1 MRVARHVTY
10 LALRCV
16 TANDS
21 MSSNP
26 SCVLHHHFNIR
37 KPRSN
42 HNKDEHT
49 AHLNLIAQP
58 SPPLRETM
66 CCVGYLYVCVLVG
79 GVIQDVREACQ
90 PGPVNLSEIMCRWW
104 IPLYG
109 LLIWLEYL
117 RDAITGMMRMRGRC
131 CGLAYLGL
139 PLCQLSVCSLLFLSF
154 SLSSSTPSSPS
165 LTPSVW
171 VCVCFQWAPGFSLQ
185 SRSVGPLS
193 SQKSHVQW
201 LWEHSMLISETQY
214 ICKGSFIIFSLA
226 KFLKAIFFALYKKQP
241 VPEGYCVFF
250 VSCEL

>member
-1 MRVARHVTY
+1 MRVARHVPH

-16 TANDS
+16 TENDS

-154 SLSSSTPSSPS
+154 PLSSSTPSSPS
-165 LTPSVW
+165 LTPSVC
-171 VCVCFQWAPGFSLQ
+171 VCVC
-185 SRSVGPLS
+185 
-193 SQKSHVQW
+193 
-201 LWEHSMLISETQY
+201 
-214 ICKGSFIIFSLA
+214 
-226 KFLKAIFFALYKKQP
+226 
-241 VPEGYCVFF
+241 
-250 VSCEL
+250 VSCERLGFLCSQDLLVHCHLRSLMFSDCESTQCLSQKHNTFAKDLSLFSA